1 MELAFSI
8 GINISEFWE
17 LTPYELLIAS
27 RGFSMRK
34 KHEADEYLAKLKN
47 EKALLVQQ
55 ALLISRWVWAKKIT
69 QKDIDE
75 ALGEKKTQK
84 EMTAEQMLAQTK
96 MLNTLFGG
104 EVREK

>member
-1 MELAFSI
+1 MELACSI
-8 GINISEFWE
+8 GIGITEFE
-17 LTPYELLIAS
+17 QITPYELVVAQ
-27 RGFSMRK
+27 RGFYKNKER
-34 KHEADEYLAKLKN
+34 EADEYLAKLKN

-75 ALGEKKTQK
+75 ALGEEKKQK
-84 EMTAEQMLAQTK
+84 EMTAEQMLAQVK

-104 EVREK
+104 EVRE

>member
-1 MELAFSI
+1 MLGVSLNEYEEMTPRELSI
-8 GINISEFWE
+8 
-17 LTPYELLIAS
+17 
-27 RGFSMRK
+27 RRK
-34 KHEADEYLAKLKN
+34 AHLEVKKIEADEYLAKLKN

-75 ALGEKKTQK
+75 ALGVKKTQK
-84 EMTAEQMLAQTK
+84 EMTAEQMLAQVK

-104 EVREK
+104 EVIVNGEEK

>member
-1 MELAFSI
+1 MELAYSI
-8 GINISEFWE
+8 GIGITEFE
-17 LTPYELLIAS
+17 QITPYELLIAS

-34 KHEADEYLAKLKN
+34 KGEIEEYYAKLKN
-47 EKALLVQQ
+47 EKALLVHQ

-84 EMTAEQMLAQTK
+84 EMTAEQMLAQVK

-104 EVREK
+104 EVRE

>member
-1 MELAFSI
+1 MLGVSLNEYEEMTPRELSVKI
-8 GINISEFWE
+8 KSHQEIKEI
-17 LTPYELLIAS
+17 
-27 RGFSMRK
+27 
-34 KHEADEYLAKLKN
+34 EAEEYHAKLKN

-75 ALGEKKTQK
+75 ALGEKETQK
-84 EMTAEQMLAQTK
+84 EMTPEQMLAQVK

-104 EVREK
+104 EVKE